1 MPPEELN
8 GDFKRLETRN
18 ERVRQEGDGVN
29 RQWLMRKCRVE
40 DVDGL
45 SNEGQSR

>member
-8 GDFKRLETRN
+8 RDFKRLETGN

-29 RQWLMRKCRVE
+29 RQWLMRKCIVD
-40 DVDGL
+40 DVDGF
-45 SNEGQSR
+45 EQRG